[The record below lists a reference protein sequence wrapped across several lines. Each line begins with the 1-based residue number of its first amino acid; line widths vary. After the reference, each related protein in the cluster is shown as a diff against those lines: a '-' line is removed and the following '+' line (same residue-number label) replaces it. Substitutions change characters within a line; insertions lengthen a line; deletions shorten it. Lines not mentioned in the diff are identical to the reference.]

1 MNKKD
6 YRLFTD
12 SDIMDPLPPIYKGP
26 YILFYPGQL
35 SQSLNAKSGKFRSTE
50 NGSNPNRTIMSRLLG
65 LRRYVFRYEGDNF
78 VYLATRKGQR
88 NGGFNS
94 KPTQTRI
101 QLQLAGPGF
110 NVGRDFSF
118 TEINDDNEEVWTE
131 SNFSIIKYNNL
142 ANRWEWLTRPVPSP
156 STAPPGPFFV
166 NAYTQATTNPLKNTG
181 SVDQIQWTYVSDP
194 WDTATPEIPVTTAAI
209 VSIVWYNNNSVDNLN
224 KWPIRNVDAD
234 DEWGVRK
241 KWQSYGEFEN
251 QGFLIPDRRPDC
263 LSNEYL
269 TKCFQNV
276 NIKYYDIVF
285 VEVMWRYFAHRN
297 NNYDIRNKLNPI
309 YWGYD
314 ENNGR
319 VNIHDAE
326 WWAPKPVKMRRQK
339 GRVYRIGGL
348 EADTGIGNFDKVLWA
363 QRTRVIT
370 TDYRRGGETAL
381 E

>member
-12 SDIMDPLPPIYKGP
+12 SDILDPLPPVYKGP
-26 YILFYPGQL
+26 YITFYPGQL
-35 SQSLNAKSGKFRSTE
+35 SLSMNAR
-50 NGSNPNRTIMSRLLG
+50 NGRIKTTPGNTSNRTVISRMSG
-65 LRRYVFRYEGDNF
+65 LRRYVFRYEGNSF

-94 KPTQTRI
+94 KPTQTKI

-131 SNFSIIKYNNL
+131 SNFSIIKYNNF
-142 ANRWEWLTRPVPSP
+142 ANRWEWLTRPVPTP
-156 STAPPGPFFV
+156 STAPPGQFFV
-166 NAYTQATTNPLKNTG
+166 NAYTQATSNPLKNTG
-181 SVDQIQWTYVSDP
+181 SIDQIQWTYVSDP
-194 WDTATPEIPVTTAAI
+194 WGTATPEIPVTTAAI
-209 VSIVWYNNNSVDNLN
+209 ESIVWYNNNSVDNLN
-224 KWPIRNVDAD
+224 KWPIKNVDAD

-241 KWQSYGEFEN
+241 KWQSYSYDGNTF
-251 QGFLIPDRRPDC
+251 IPDKRPDC
-263 LSNEYL
+263 LTNEYL

-276 NIKYYDIVF
+276 NIKHYDIVF

-297 NNYDIRNKLNPI
+297 NNYDIKNKICPVD
-309 YWGYD
+309 WGYD
-314 ENNGR
+314 ESAR
-319 VNIHDAE
+319 VNIHDVE
-326 WWAPKPVKMRRQK
+326 WWSPKPVKMRRQK

-348 EADTGIGNFDKVLWA
+348 EANTGVGNFDKVLWA

-370 TDYRRGGETAL
+370 TDYRRGGQTAL